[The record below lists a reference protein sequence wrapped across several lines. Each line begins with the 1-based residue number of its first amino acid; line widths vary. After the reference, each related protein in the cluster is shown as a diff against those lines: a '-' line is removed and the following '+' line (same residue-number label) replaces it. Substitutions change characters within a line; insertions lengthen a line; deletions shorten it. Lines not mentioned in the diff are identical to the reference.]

1 MTKLSENDNQPN
13 TLPSNILDDSEVL
26 TAKYKTRVSTTNY
39 DHNEYLVLDEDLNG
53 NSCINPIQC
62 RGLFKINLYTCFK
75 L

>member
-53 NSCINPIQC
+53 NSCINPIF
-62 RGLFKINLYTCFK
+62 RF
-75 L
+75 